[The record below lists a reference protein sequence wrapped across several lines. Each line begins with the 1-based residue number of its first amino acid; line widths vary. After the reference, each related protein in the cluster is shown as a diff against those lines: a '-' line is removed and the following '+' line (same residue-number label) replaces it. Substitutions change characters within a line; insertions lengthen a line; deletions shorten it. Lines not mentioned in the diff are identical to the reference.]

1 MNALA
6 KQAQRHYQRTQ
17 VESANPAKLI
27 LMLYDG
33 AIRYLYRAV
42 GLLDSGDREGFSTD
56 VVRAQKVVTE
66 LMAALDPSKNP
77 EVVGNLERIYDYM
90 VRQLALALVRAD
102 PAPAMEVIKL
112 LENLR
117 EGWQGAIMQVAQELA
132 GPATDE
138 RTQSVPHTRT
148 SYPSTVPPGLMPT
161 LNIAG

>member
-42 GLLDSGDREGFSTD
+42 GLLGSGDREGFSTD
-56 VVRAQKVVTE
+56 VVRAQKIVTE

-77 EVVGNLERIYDYM
+77 EIVGNLERIYEYM
-90 VRQLALALVRAD
+90 VRQLAFALVRAD
-102 PAPAMEVIKL
+102 ATPATEVIKL

-117 EGWQGAIMQVAQELA
+117 EGWQGAINQVAQEA
-132 GPATDE
+132 AAPVTDE
-138 RTQSVPHTRT
+138 RPQGVPHTRT
-148 SYPSTVPPGLMPT
+148 SYPPAVPPGLMPT